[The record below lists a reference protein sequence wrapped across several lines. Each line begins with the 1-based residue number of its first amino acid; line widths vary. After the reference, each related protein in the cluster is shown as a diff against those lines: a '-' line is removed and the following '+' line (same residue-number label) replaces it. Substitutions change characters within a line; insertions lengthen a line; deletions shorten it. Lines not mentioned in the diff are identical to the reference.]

1 LHEYE
6 VNKMVKHEEYRNCVC
21 SDNLKGCAE
30 RHVGEARRLISEGDV
45 DGADLQLS
53 YVERHLSE

>member
-1 LHEYE
+1 
-6 VNKMVKHEEYRNCVC
+6 MVKHEECRNCVR